1 MTTMKFVGG
10 DHKAV
15 TEKSLTPQGTS
26 IWGLTAVLYLSIPTN
41 CSSNNMFTL
50 EFQLLGVH
58 ICLGSGILPGNEG
71 RIV

>member
-1 MTTMKFVGG
+1 MKLVGG

-15 TEKSLTPQGTS
+15 MEKSLTPRDAF
-26 IWGLTAVLYLSIPTN
+26 IWGLTAVLYLRMSAN

-58 ICLGSGILPGNEG
+58 ICLESRILPGNEG
-71 RIV
+71 RTV